1 MYNKVI
7 TIGREFG
14 SGGHEIG
21 ERLSKALEIPLY
33 DRNLVE
39 MASKVM
45 GVDEFSLEQVDETA
59 LRGFLATYQI
69 PDLPNSVTGYGLPL
83 NDSMFLAQSNIIDKL
98 AKTGPCVIIGRCGD
112 YILRENP
119 LCINIFICASKE
131 DRQKRIME
139 RYQLTEREA
148 ADAVRR
154 VDRKRKSYYETY
166 TDKKW
171 GDIQSHQLLVNVS
184 LLGMD
189 QAANLIKQLYLATP
203 DTCDN

>member
-21 ERLSKALEIPLY
+21 ERLSKALGIPLY

>member
-189 QAANLIKQLYLATP
+189 QAAELIKQLYLATP